1 MIWNS
6 ILVDGIFLRK
16 RVVNLVWNIQRH
28 MYIVPS
34 TAAAVWPTIS
44 FMVLLSIFTAQHTA
58 KNFQHNRPT
67 RRGSLLQEQS
77 SPLRRKSRNTS
88 STFLHKYLK
97 ADCLAS
103 RAGNE
108 GPGNI
113 LIIKE
118 KALTFR
124 AAFPLLKAFTLLSV
138 HQLWWSLGRS
148 PNFRCYQ
155 SVLIDSLLWKC

>member
-58 KNFQHNRPT
+58 KNSQHNRPT
-67 RRGSLLQEQS
+67 RRGSLYCRSSRLLWEERAETHPPHSYTNISKPTAWLPELETKVQEIFS
-77 SPLRRKSRNTS
+77 LSKRRPS
-88 STFLHKYLK
+88 L
-97 ADCLAS
+97 
-103 RAGNE
+103 
-108 GPGNI
+108 
-113 LIIKE
+113 
-118 KALTFR
+118 
-124 AAFPLLKAFTLLSV
+124 
-138 HQLWWSLGRS
+138 LGRPFPCWKLS
-148 PNFRCYQ
+148 HFCQ
-155 SVLIDSLLWKC
+155 SISYDDP